1 MIVTPANSPEY
12 YNSTNRLDTSNLQSR
27 NQTAAQGQTAS
38 SQGTQTSAV
47 SQTPTYKTS
56 ASTDTMGKFN
66 AYDSNGDGVM
76 SVSEF
81 SAYKDQNNVSAY
93 SSVPGYYAAPA
104 VPAGYAPYGYYYNG
118 YA

>member
-27 NQTAAQGQTAS
+27 NQTAVQGQTS
-38 SQGTQTSAV
+38 SAQSDQTS
-47 SQTPTYKTS
+47 S
-56 ASTDTMGKFN
+56 ASQAPAYKSSVSSDTMGKFN
-66 AYDSNGDGVM
+66 AYDSNKDGVM

-81 SAYKDQNNVSAY
+81 SVYKDQNNASAY
-93 SSVPGYYAAPA
+93 SPVPGYYTAPA
-104 VPAGYAPYGYYYNG
+104 VPAGYAPYGYYYNN